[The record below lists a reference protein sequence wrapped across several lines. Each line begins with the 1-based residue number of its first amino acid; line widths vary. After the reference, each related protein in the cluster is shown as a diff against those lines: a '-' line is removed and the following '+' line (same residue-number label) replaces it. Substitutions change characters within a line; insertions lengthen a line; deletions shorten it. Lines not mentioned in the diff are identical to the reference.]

1 MCTYVELRTMII
13 NYYLKYHC
21 LTASISYSYLRVV
34 INTSVYFLLIKNVVV
49 VVGGGAVNL
58 Y

>member
-1 MCTYVELRTMII
+1 MS
-13 NYYLKYHC
+13 YLPA
-21 LTASISYSYLRVV
+21 LISYSYLRVV

-49 VVGGGAVNL
+49 VGGGGGAVNL